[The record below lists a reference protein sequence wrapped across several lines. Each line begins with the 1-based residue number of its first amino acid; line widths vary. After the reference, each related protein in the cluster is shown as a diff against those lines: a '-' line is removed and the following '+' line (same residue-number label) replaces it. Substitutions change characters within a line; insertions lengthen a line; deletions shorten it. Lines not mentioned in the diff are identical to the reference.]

1 MPAPL
6 STDLRNKI
14 IDSYNR
20 GEGTYNEI
28 AALFSIGVAS
38 VARFLRRFREYGD
51 VSPAPH
57 GGGNQPLIKTKDHK
71 KLESMVVKNTSA
83 TADELVGLWYTKY
96 NIRLSR
102 SSMQR
107 ALQRIGMT
115 VKKNIKIVRKKS

>member
-14 IDSYNR
+14 IEAYNR

-28 AALFSIGVAS
+28 ASLFSIGVAS
-38 VARFLRRFREYGD
+38 VSRFLRRFREHGD
-51 VSPAPH
+51 VTPSPH

-71 KLESMVVKNTSA
+71 KLEAMVLKNTSA
-83 TADELVGLWYTKY
+83 TADELVTLWYEKY

-107 ALQRIGMT
+107 ALKRIDMT
-115 VKKNIKIVRKKS
+115 VKKKR